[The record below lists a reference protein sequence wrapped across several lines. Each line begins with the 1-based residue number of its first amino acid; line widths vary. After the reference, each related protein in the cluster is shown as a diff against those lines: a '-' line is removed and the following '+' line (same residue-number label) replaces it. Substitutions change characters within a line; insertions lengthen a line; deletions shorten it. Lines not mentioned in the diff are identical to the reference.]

1 MRTKLIQIGIIAIS
15 LILAVSSFWND
26 SLIVDEIPH
35 VGSGYSYVKALDYR
49 LNPEHPPLAKAL
61 ATIPLLFLNLTQDAF
76 RTKFWLQD
84 INGQW
89 DFGRFLI
96 FQSGNNAELITKTV
110 KFPMLVFFVL
120 SAFLIYKWARKLYGR
135 LAALT
140 ALALFSFS
148 PTVLAHSRFVT
159 TDVPALFGIIL
170 ATFFFIKFLENP
182 DRKNLWLSRSEER
195 R

>member
-1 MRTKLIQIGIIAIS
+1 MRTKLIPIGIIAIS

-61 ATIPLLFLNLTQDAF
+61 ATFPLLFLNLTQDAF
-76 RTKFWLQD
+76 QSKFWLQD

-96 FQSGNNAELITKTV
+96 FQSNNNADLITKVV
-110 KFPMLVFFVL
+110 KFPVLLFFVL
-120 SAFLIYKWARKLYGR
+120 AAHNDCPEAF
-135 LAALT
+135 
-140 ALALFSFS
+140 
-148 PTVLAHSRFVT
+148 
-159 TDVPALFGIIL
+159 
-170 ATFFFIKFLENP
+170 
-182 DRKNLWLSRSEER
+182 
-195 R
+195 